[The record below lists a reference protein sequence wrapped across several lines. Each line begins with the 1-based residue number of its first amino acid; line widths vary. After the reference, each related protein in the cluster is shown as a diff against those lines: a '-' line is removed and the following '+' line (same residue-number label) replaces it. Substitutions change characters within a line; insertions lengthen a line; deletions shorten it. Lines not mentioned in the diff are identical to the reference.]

1 MSKQKQTNKGS
12 RESLKQ
18 QEQKAPIHKAD
29 DDSDDDDGGGAG
41 TKGNEDDDDD
51 VRPRLIKAAGAIQ
64 VPHKDISL
72 SIM

>member
-29 DDSDDDDGGGAG
+29 DDSDDDVDGGAG

>member
-29 DDSDDDDGGGAG
+29 DDSDDVDGAG